1 MTPTIKALVGGEG
14 NVGKTSLICRYTKGR
29 FFDARNL
36 TLGVDITT
44 HPFRIGGEVVKLA
57 LFDIEGRQGERSG
70 CYLGAQAAL
79 LVYDVAEPRS
89 FEALPAWIDRY
100 RKYCLDAPLLIMGN
114 KLDLG
119 QQVPP
124 SWRAALARYGEA
136 AVEGAISA
144 KTGQGVA
151 WAFETLAA
159 LAVQQAT
166 SKQADSDARA
176 AWRRYAP
183 ERRRPQPTA

>member
-1 MTPTIKALVGGEG
+1 MMHTLKVLVGGEG
-14 NVGKTSLICRYTKGR
+14 NVGKTSLIGRCTKGR
-29 FFDARNL
+29 FFEARNL

-44 HPFRIGGEVVKLA
+44 HEFLVGGNLVKLA
-57 LFDIEGRQGERSG
+57 IFDIEGRQGERSS
-70 CYLGAQAAL
+70 CYLGAQAAV
-79 LVYDVAEPRS
+79 LVYDVAAPHS

-100 RKYCLDAPLLIMGN
+100 RKYCLDAPLLIIGN

-124 SWRAALARYGEA
+124 SWRAALARSGGA
-136 AVEGAISA
+136 AAHGAVSA
-144 KTGQGVA
+144 KTGQGVR
-151 WAFETLAA
+151 WAFDTLAA
-159 LAVQQAT
+159 LAVQRAT
-166 SKQADSDARA
+166 GSQSDRAARA

>member
-1 MTPTIKALVGGEG
+1 MTHTLKVLVGGEG

-44 HPFRIGGEVVKLA
+44 HEFLVGGELVKLA
-57 LFDIEGRQGERSG
+57 IFDIEGRQGERSG

-79 LVYDVAEPRS
+79 LVYDVAVPHS

-124 SWRAALARYGEA
+124 QWRTALARYGEA
-136 AVEGAISA
+136 QVDGAISA

-151 WAFETLAA
+151 WAFERLAA
-159 LAVQQAT
+159 LAVQRAT
-166 SKQADSDARA
+166 GSRSDSDARA
-176 AWRRYAP
+176 AWRRYAR
-183 ERRRPQPTA
+183 ERRQPQHTA